1 MAAEE
6 GVGRGLLSGG
16 KAEREDDVV
25 GRLRA
30 GCGSEPVSAGR
41 RRKTKHDDAI
51 INNLRTQTVRRQRVL
66 VRVIEHLADVGKQ
79 QPGCQRHR

>member
-41 RRKTKHDDAI
+41 RRKTKHDDET
-51 INNLRTQTVRRQRVL
+51 INNLRTKTVWRQRVL
-66 VRVIEHLADVGKQ
+66 VCVIEDLADVGER
-79 QPGCQRHR
+79 QPGAQGHG